1 MRISPK
7 AQKGNRA
14 VKALDQAWQHLDE
27 GARTVLEAAGWTPTH
42 PQPPPG
48 LEARGAMSDQ
58 EYKEAAQSLWNGA
71 DEAAKILLK
80 EAGIEE
86 PKDEQMEEV
95 PPKVRLQKTMA
106 AYKQNTNELRSLIAK
121 KVQLQSRTERLKEQ
135 FEQSMKELAAMSE
148 KISQKEQDILKIQS
162 AVKEQVEKEDQ
173 PKQAVEASR
182 LLRCAGIALTPEQQA
197 QLNKHLRHEAEE
209 GEPQNFPTWKKEV
222 GVPAELIGAAF
233 PEGTEFG
240 RQEEDWIFGVAQP
253 RVELLPLKIRMSTC
267 RARARSERVTVLQYS
282 RWMCT
287 VGAASFSASSGG

>member
-7 AQKGNRA
+7 AQKGHRA

-27 GARTVLEAAGWTPTH
+27 GARTALEAAGWTPTH
-42 PQPPPG
+42 PQP
-48 LEARGAMSDQ
+48 
-58 EYKEAAQSLWNGA
+58 
-71 DEAAKILLK
+71 
-80 EAGIEE
+80 
-86 PKDEQMEEV
+86 EV

-148 KISQKEQDILKIQS
+148 KIAQKEQDILKIQS

-222 GVPAELIGAAF
+222 GVPAELIGAAL

-240 RQEEDWIFGVAQP
+240 PTRRRLDFRSSPTEGRAT
-253 RVELLPLKIRMSTC
+253 PLESQD
-267 RARARSERVTVLQYS
+267 EHL
-282 RWMCT
+282 
-287 VGAASFSASSGG
+287 